1 MGRRKNHPQQIFISH
16 NGKQKPWVREL
27 VEQWRALRLQVFF
40 DEDSIDVGE
49 DIISGIERGLRA
61 SRYIVFVIT
70 PESMKSRWV
79 ALETAIAIYDDPD
92 AQKNRLIPI
101 LLEPVN
107 KARIRVAVKRL
118 NWVDLT
124 NKDAGVRRARYHQ
137 LLKKLGV
144 VSRRALPD
152 PPPWQDKAGRAEPSK
167 SFQLAKGGK
176 VLAIGSHW
184 DDILLGCFGT
194 LLKLKLLYEY
204 DVTLYVLCTNYQRK
218 YYGVEQL
225 NLDNK
230 VAQIFKLIAERF
242 GIKCLFAEGSS
253 PEKRIEDR
261 RFRDK
266 SSILHLLVKDIA
278 REYEDHNLI
287 LTPPMDDGH
296 EDHAFTGQL
305 VFSYFRRTHQT
316 ILEYEI
322 KRYTERGFM
331 PNIFVNLDDTIAA
344 PPSNKKLKI
353 GELKASLLSDLV
365 VRSTSTRING
375 SSFLFGVESL
385 KARLITKALDY
396 SGDKNVMYGEA
407 FRGRISI

>member
-1 MGRRKNHPQQIFISH
+1 MVRRNNNKQQAFISH
-16 NGKQKPWVREL
+16 NSKQKRWVREV
-27 VEQWRALRLQVFF
+27 VEQWRALGLQVFF
-40 DEDSIDVGE
+40 DEDSIEIGE
-49 DIISGIERGLRA
+49 DITSGIERGLKA
-61 SRYIVFVIT
+61 SRYVVFVIT
-70 PESMKSRWV
+70 PESLKSHWV
-79 ALETAIAIYDDPD
+79 GLETAITIYDDPD

-101 LLEPVN
+101 LLEPVD
-107 KARIRVAVKRL
+107 KKKIRAAIKRL

-124 NKDAGVRRARYHQ
+124 HKDAGVRRTRYHM

-144 VSRRALPD
+144 KRRVLPD
-152 PPPWQDKAGRAEPSK
+152 PPSPDDKNGKREPSK
-167 SFQLAKGGK
+167 SFQITDGGK

-194 LLKLKLLYEY
+194 LLKLRLLYGYE
-204 DVTLYVLCTNYQRK
+204 VTLYVLCTNYQRK
-218 YYGVEQL
+218 YYGVEQFDL
-225 NLDNK
+225 ENK
-230 VAQIFKLIAERF
+230 VAKIFKIITERF
-242 GIKCLFAEGSS
+242 GIKCFFAEGTS

-266 SSILHLLVKDIA
+266 SSILHLLMKDIA
-278 REYEDHNLI
+278 HEYEDHNLI

-322 KRYTERGFM
+322 KRYTEKGFI
-331 PNIFVNLDDTIAA
+331 PNIFVNLDDTIT
-344 PPSNKKLKI
+344 PPPAHKKLKV
-353 GELKASLLSDLV
+353 GEFKASLLSDLI
-365 VRSTSTRING
+365 VRSPPTRING

-407 FRGRISI
+407 FRGKISI